1 MKSIAVLCGY
11 TPSLIK
17 FRKELLLE
25 FNAAGLKI
33 TAFGPQNDG
42 DTIKQLK
49 ENNIYF
55 QSFKLQTTGLN
66 PLKDVYVIL
75 HFIRQFKLDNIL
87 DII

>member
-42 DTIKQLK
+42 DTMNGRFFRL
-49 ENNIYF
+49 
-55 QSFKLQTTGLN
+55 
-66 PLKDVYVIL
+66 
-75 HFIRQFKLDNIL
+75 FIHAGS
-87 DII
+87 